1 VKVSRFYVLLSG
13 AAVASYGV
21 VYFRQDQP
29 HIDLFVFFSVF
40 FSCFFLFLAACVL
53 LWKAKQALD
62 RRRSRHRRQI
72 EMHDMASRPFAA
84 VLVHVPPPPRAAHVA
99 AGDHTRSAEDDHR
112 QWTGGDHPRRAA
124 GDRAR
129 SADDRAH
136 GHSDHTRSTD
146 DHPRRATGGGGGD
159 HTQLRLSVL
168 AVQPTR
174 SQAGVVATLLVQLPG
189 GGGGG
194 GGGSAP
200 VQRACLGSCLLTP
213 RSLQHAAALPPAPQP
228 PAAAKLHAAGAAAAH
243 RHHRSSV
250 T

>member
-84 VLVHVPPPPRAAHVA
+84 VLVHVPPPPPPPRAAHVA

-112 QWTGGDHPRRAA
+112 QWTGGDHPRRA
-124 GDRAR
+124 
-129 SADDRAH
+129 
-136 GHSDHTRSTD
+136 T
-146 DHPRRATGGGGGD
+146 GGGD

-174 SQAGVVATLLVQLPG
+174 SQAGVVATLLVQLP
-189 GGGGG
+189 GG

-228 PAAAKLHAAGAAAAH
+228 PAAAKLHAAGAAAATH